1 MARPLQD
8 PLGPCQRAGRA
19 LGPLPMENRPDYILE
34 DQYGYQLR
42 RAVQRY
48 QGIFARLIPDLTT
61 MQFAAL
67 VRLDQQGAM
76 SQNHLGRAASMD
88 AATVK
93 GVVGRLEGL
102 GLVQRHADPGDKRR
116 LTVEITAEG
125 QALLARV
132 YGPAVEAMEQ
142 GLAPLT
148 APERVT
154 LMALLS
160 RLT

>member
-1 MARPLQD
+1 
-8 PLGPCQRAGRA
+8 
-19 LGPLPMENRPDYILE
+19 MENRPDYCLE

-48 QGIFARLIPDLTT
+48 QGIFARLIPGLTT

-93 GVVGRLEGL
+93 GVVGRLEAL
-102 GLVQRHADPGDKRR
+102 GLVARRADPEDKRR

-125 QALLARV
+125 RALVGRTYA
-132 YGPAVEAMEQ
+132 PAVMAMEE
-142 GLAPLT
+142 GLAPLS
-148 APERVT
+148 ASERVT
-154 LMALLS
+154 LMALLT

>member
-1 MARPLQD
+1 MDKDSPAYL
-8 PLGPCQRAGRA
+8 
-19 LGPLPMENRPDYILE
+19 LE

-61 MQFAAL
+61 MQFAVL
-67 VRLDQQGAM
+67 VRLDQRGAM
-76 SQNHLGRAASMD
+76 SQNLLGREASMD

-93 GVVGRLEGL
+93 GVVMRLQAL
-102 GLVQRHADPGDKRR
+102 GLVQRMADPGDKRR
-116 LTVEITAEG
+116 LTVEITEEGRALVRRMYDLAE
-125 QALLARV
+125 QAMDVA
-132 YGPAVEAMEQ
+132 
-142 GLAPLT
+142 LAPLS
-148 APERVT
+148 ASERAT

>member
-1 MARPLQD
+1 MEQRD
-8 PLGPCQRAGRA
+8 P
-19 LGPLPMENRPDYILE
+19 YILE

-48 QGIFARLIPDLTT
+48 QTIFARLIPNLTT

-76 SQNHLGRAASMD
+76 SQNHLGRVASMD

-102 GLVQRHADPGDKRR
+102 GLVARRSDPGDKRR
-116 LTVEITAEG
+116 LTVDITPEG
-125 QALLARV
+125 RDLVGRT
-132 YGPAVEAMEQ
+132 YGPAVTAMQE

-148 APERVT
+148 SAERAT